1 MPGKRFSVTH
11 LEAAGAVKVARGDG
25 SRNSLIAVVRQW
37 GSAFWAFEGLAGSLC
52 LHVHAEVNHFHNL
65 DRVKGRKIRQIK

>member
-37 GSAFWAFEGLAGSLC
+37 GSAFWAFEGSAGSLC
-52 LHVHAEVNHFHNL
+52 LCV
-65 DRVKGRKIRQIK
+65 Q